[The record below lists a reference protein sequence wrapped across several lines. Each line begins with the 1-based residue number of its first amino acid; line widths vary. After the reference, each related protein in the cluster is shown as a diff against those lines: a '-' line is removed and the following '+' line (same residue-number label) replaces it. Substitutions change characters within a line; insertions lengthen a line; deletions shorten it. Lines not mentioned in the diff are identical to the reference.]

1 MSGNLRKIASTAAMG
16 AYVDIA
22 CAVFKAVVGIFSGSY
37 ALMADAVHSASDLV
51 TDIAVAFGAKYWMA
65 PADDGHPYGHGKM
78 ESVVVL
84 FISAALFA
92 TAVAISCTAFG
103 RGSTPDALAGAVA
116 FSAAVV
122 KAGLA
127 AWTFHVAVY
136 TGSPALKA
144 NAWHHMSDALSS
156 VPVAVAV
163 FISSARPE
171 LTWLD
176 PAAAVLVAAVVAK
189 TAWSFAKKAILEL
202 VDADIPEKTLS
213 VAVAASR
220 VSGVKNVH
228 KARTR
233 QYGCAF
239 QADLHVQ
246 VDSGL
251 TVKEGHDIAHGVKD
265 RIMSECDDVSDV
277 VVHVEPY
284 VGT

>member
-1 MSGNLRKIASTAAMG
+1 MSSNLRKIASAAAIG

-22 CAVFKAVVGIFSGSY
+22 CAVFKAAVGVFSGSY

-51 TDIAVAFGAKYWMA
+51 TDLVVAFGAKYWMA
-65 PADDGHPYGHGKM
+65 PADDGHPYGHGKI

-84 FISAALFA
+84 FMSAALFA
-92 TAVAISCTAFG
+92 AAVAICCTAFG
-103 RGSTPDALAGAVA
+103 RGSPPDALAGIVA

-127 AWTFHVAVY
+127 AWTLRAAISA
-136 TGSPALKA
+136 GSSALKV

-156 VPVAVAV
+156 VPVAAAV

-171 LTWLD
+171 LAWLD
-176 PAAAVLVAAVVAK
+176 SAAAVLVAVVVAK
-189 TAWSFAKKAILEL
+189 TAWSFAKKSVLEL

-220 VSGVKNVH
+220 VSGVKDVH

-233 QYGCAF
+233 RYGCAF

-251 TVKEGHDIAHGVKD
+251 TVKEGHDIAHDVKG
-265 RIMSECDDVSDV
+265 RIMSECDGVSDV

-284 VGT
+284 AGT